1 MPNANNFCK
10 PAVPP
15 MVMERWG
22 GLLSLQDDGETL
34 NLIFCGIDLGPA
46 FDFDMT
52 GWEGTWFTFHAWFMC
67 LYDFKGSWLPLFAVL
82 LWMIWL
88 RLSMKKAVSDSG
100 DATCLQIISIHGC
113 NGWNGLGGWMDGWV
127 DGWMMDGWVDG
138 WMDDGRMNK
147 PMYEWV
153 IEGMNESTN
162 DWMDGCVGWN
172 GMERNG
178 MEWNGLEW
186 NGMDGWNGMER
197 MEWNHGWME
206 PKECLASDWRNGWT
220 TEINKS
226 FFVDN
231 MRTRGGPQHHVTI
244 SNQTIMSNSKFETSK
259 CIWNIKMHG
268 SGFCVHFPKPR
279 WLSNRLVRSFPERF
293 PNPFAACIL
302 TSEQP
307 FAWPLGSW
315 PM

>member
-46 FDFDMT
+46 FDFDVT

-88 RLSMKKAVSDSG
+88 RLSMKKSSEWLRWCHLPANHIYTWMQWVEWF
-100 DATCLQIISIHGC
+100 
-113 NGWNGLGGWMDGWV
+113 GWMDGWMGGWVDGWMGGWMDGWADEQTDV
-127 DGWMMDGWVDG
+127 WVSEGLKEWMNQRMIGWTDVWVGMEWNEMEWNGMD
-138 WMDDGRMNK
+138 
-147 PMYEWV
+147 
-153 IEGMNESTN
+153 
-162 DWMDGCVGWN
+162 WN
-172 GMERNG
+172 GMERN
-178 MEWNGLEW
+178 
-186 NGMDGWNGMER
+186 GWNGMER

-259 CIWNIKMHG
+259 CIWNIKM
-268 SGFCVHFPKPR
+268 PWQ
-279 WLSNRLVRSFPERF
+279 WLLCAFSKTP
-293 PNPFAACIL
+293 L
-302 TSEQP
+302 TFQ
-307 FAWPLGSW
+307 
-315 PM
+315 